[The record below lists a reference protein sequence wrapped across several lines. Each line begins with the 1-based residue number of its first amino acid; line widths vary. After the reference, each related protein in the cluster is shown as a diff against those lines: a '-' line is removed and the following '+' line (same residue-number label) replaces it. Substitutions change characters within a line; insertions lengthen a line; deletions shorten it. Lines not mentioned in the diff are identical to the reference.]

1 MIKEKTMKNKLI
13 LLKARLSTLEGRNT
27 ECGAIKRKLQR
38 QIRKLEA

>member
-1 MIKEKTMKNKLI
+1 MDIKLI
-13 LLKARLSTLEGRNT
+13 LMKARLQTLEGRNT